1 MRQDGRGSSGVVR
14 RGRNGRAP
22 SRPADRRGAEEQAVY
37 PWWLLSLAAVGAVAA
52 AGSAITLFSSQGR
65 HPARTWATD
74 APDVGSQEF
83 LHGISGI
90 INAPLAKG
98 GSARLLKN
106 GAEIFPAILRA
117 LREARQTI
125 NFMVYVWEPG
135 RLSDDV
141 FDALVERARAGVQV
155 RLLLDAV
162 GAARAPKGRIA
173 ELERAGGKVAW
184 FRTFKFGRMTRY
196 YRRNHRRAIVVDG
209 RVGFT
214 GGAAVA
220 DYWLGTPG
228 HGKWRDNMV
237 EVHGC
242 LAGNLQSAFAEVWAN
257 TCGEILLGPA
267 FFPPDPQDEGGGE
280 ALTYHIN
287 VISSPASDAYPL
299 RLLFW
304 SSFRCARERLYVTS
318 AYFVPDRAIRA
329 VLAERARAGVD
340 VRILLPDEHN
350 DEPAVRMTGN
360 AMYRELLQAG
370 ARIYEY
376 QGAMIHA
383 KTFVVD
389 GRWSVIGS
397 ANMDVRS
404 RELNLENV
412 LGILDDG
419 FGGELEQTFLQDLE
433 HAREITLEDWEGR
446 SPWHH
451 VREAFWSMFA
461 EQY

>member
-1 MRQDGRGSSGVVR
+1 MGQDGRGTGGIR
-14 RGRNGRAP
+14 RKRTQVTAP
-22 SRPADRRGAEEQAVY
+22 RSAGDAEGEARTAY
-37 PWWLLSLAAVGAVAA
+37 PWWLVSLAAVGAVAV
-52 AGSAITLFSSQGR
+52 AGSAITLFSSAGR
-65 HPARTWATD
+65 RPERTWAAD
-74 APDVGSQEF
+74 APDVGSHDF
-83 LHGISGI
+83 LLGISGMV
-90 INAPLAKG
+90 NAPLARG
-98 GSARLLKN
+98 GSARLLRN
-106 GAEIFPAILRA
+106 GAEFYPAILRA
-117 LREARQTI
+117 LREARETI
-125 NFMVYVWEPG
+125 NFMVYIWEPG
-135 RLSDDV
+135 RVSDQV

-162 GAARAPKGRIA
+162 GAARAPDDRIA
-173 ELERAGGKVAW
+173 ELEAAGGKVAW
-184 FRTFKFGRMTRY
+184 FRTFSFGRMTRY

-220 DYWLGTPG
+220 DYWQGTPG
-228 HGKWRDNMV
+228 DGRWRDNMV

-242 LAGNLQSAFAEVWAN
+242 LAGNLQSAFAEVWAG

-267 FFPPDPQDEGGGE
+267 FFPADPGGDGEGE
-280 ALTYHIN
+280 ALTYHVN

-299 RLLFW
+299 RLVFW

-318 AYFVPDRAIRA
+318 AYFVPDPDIRT
-329 VLAERARAGVD
+329 VLTERAAEGVD
-340 VRILLPDEHN
+340 VRILVPDEHN
-350 DEPAVRMTGN
+350 DVPPVRLASH
-360 AMYRELLQAG
+360 AMYRELLRAG
-370 ARIYEY
+370 VRIYEY

-383 KTFVVD
+383 KTLVVD
-389 GRWSVIGS
+389 GKWSVIGS

-412 LGILDDG
+412 LGILDEG
-419 FGGELEQTFLQDLE
+419 FAGQLEETFLEDLE

-451 VREAFWSMFA
+451 VLERFWGVFA

>member
-1 MRQDGRGSSGVVR
+1 LRQEGR
-14 RGRNGRAP
+14 RGGGIRRTERQESLSRSAAHADAEARA
-22 SRPADRRGAEEQAVY
+22 AY
-37 PWWLLSLAAVGAVAA
+37 PWWLLSLAAVGAAA
-52 AGSAITLFSSQGR
+52 AGGTAITLFSSVGR
-65 HPARTWATD
+65 RPPRTWATD
-74 APDVGSQEF
+74 APEVGSQDF
-83 LHGISGI
+83 LLGISGM
-90 INAPLAKG
+90 INAPLSRG

-106 GAEIFPAILRA
+106 GAEIYPAIFRA
-117 LREARQTI
+117 LREARETI

-135 RLSDDV
+135 RLSDQV

-155 RLLLDAV
+155 RLLLDAI
-162 GAARAPKGRIA
+162 GAARAPEDRIA
-173 ELERAGGKVAW
+173 ELEEAGGTVAW
-184 FRTFKFGRMTRY
+184 FRTFDFGKLTRY

-228 HGKWRDNMV
+228 DGRWRDNMV

-242 LAGNLQSAFAEVWAN
+242 LAGNLQSAFAEVWAS
-257 TCGEILLGPA
+257 TCGEILLGPR
-267 FFPPDPQDEGGGE
+267 FFPPHAGDGEGAGE
-280 ALTYHIN
+280 ALTYHVN

-299 RLLFW
+299 RLVFW

-318 AYFVPDRAIRA
+318 AYFVPDRDLRA

-340 VRILLPDEHN
+340 VRILVPDEHN
-350 DEPAVRMTGN
+350 DMPPVRLASN

-370 ARIYEY
+370 VRIYEY

-412 LGILDDG
+412 LGILDEG
-419 FGGELEQTFLQDLE
+419 FAGQLEQTFLEDLE

-451 VREAFWSMFA
+451 VRERFWGIFA
-461 EQY
+461 EQF

>member
-1 MRQDGRGSSGVVR
+1 
-14 RGRNGRAP
+14 
-22 SRPADRRGAEEQAVY
+22 
-37 PWWLLSLAAVGAVAA
+37 
-52 AGSAITLFSSQGR
+52 
-65 HPARTWATD
+65 
-74 APDVGSQEF
+74 
-83 LHGISGI
+83 
-90 INAPLAKG
+90 
-98 GSARLLKN
+98 
-106 GAEIFPAILRA
+106 
-117 LREARQTI
+117 
-125 NFMVYVWEPG
+125 
-135 RLSDDV
+135 
-141 FDALVERARAGVQV
+141 VQV
-155 RLLLDAV
+155 RLVLDAV
-162 GAARAPKGRIA
+162 GAARAPEDRIA

-184 FRTFKFGRMTRY
+184 FRTFKFGRITRY

-220 DYWLGTPG
+220 DYWMGTPG
-228 HGKWRDNMV
+228 DGRWRDNMV
-237 EVHGC
+237 QVDGC
-242 LAGNLQSAFAEVWAN
+242 LAGNLQSAFAEVWAS

-267 FFPPDPQDEGGGE
+267 FFPPDPGNGGAGE
-280 ALTYHIN
+280 ALTWHIN
-287 VISSPASDAYPL
+287 VVSSPTSDVYPL

-318 AYFVPDRAIRA
+318 AYFVPDRDLRA

-340 VRILLPDEHN
+340 VRILVPDEHN
-350 DEPAVRMTGN
+350 DEAPVRLAGN
-360 AMYRELLQAG
+360 AMYRELLEAG
-370 ARIYEY
+370 VRIYEY

-397 ANMDVRS
+397 ANMDIRS

-419 FGGELEQTFLQDLE
+419 FAREIEETFMEDVG

-446 SPWHH
+446 SAWHH
-451 VREAFWSMFA
+451 VREAFWGMFA

>member
-1 MRQDGRGSSGVVR
+1 MRQDGRAGGGIQR
-14 RGRNGRAP
+14 EKHRDALA
-22 SRPADRRGAEEQAVY
+22 RPAGNADAEVRAAY
-37 PWWLLSLAAVGAVAA
+37 PWWLVSLAAVGAAA
-52 AGSAITLFSSQGR
+52 AGGAAITLFSSLGR
-65 HPARTWATD
+65 RPARTWSTD
-74 APDVGSQEF
+74 APDVGSQDF
-83 LHGISGI
+83 LLGISGM
-90 INAPLAKG
+90 INAPLARG

-106 GAEIFPAILRA
+106 GDEIFPAILRA
-117 LREARQTI
+117 LGEARETI
-125 NFMVYVWEPG
+125 NFMVYIWEPG
-135 RLSDDV
+135 RASDQV

-162 GAARAPKGRIA
+162 GAARAPEDRIA
-173 ELERAGGKVAW
+173 ELEQAGGKVAW
-184 FRTFKFGRMTRY
+184 FRTFKLGRMTRY

-228 HGKWRDNMV
+228 GGRWRDNMV

-242 LAGNLQSAFAEVWAN
+242 LAGNLQSAFAEVWAS

-267 FFPPDPQDEGGGE
+267 FFPPDPGGDDEGE
-280 ALTYHIN
+280 ALTYHVS

-299 RLLFW
+299 RLVFW
-304 SSFRCARERLYVTS
+304 SSFRCARKKLYVTS
-318 AYFVPDRAIRA
+318 AYFVPDRDLRT
-329 VLAERARAGVD
+329 VLVERAREGVD
-340 VRILLPDEHN
+340 VRILVPDEHN
-350 DEPAVRMTGN
+350 DVPPVRMASN
-360 AMYRELLQAG
+360 AMYRELLGAG
-370 ARIYEY
+370 VRIYEY

-383 KTFVVD
+383 KTLVVD
-389 GRWSVIGS
+389 GKWSVIGS

-419 FGGELEQTFLQDLE
+419 FAGQLEQTFLDDLE

-446 SPWHH
+446 SRWHRA
-451 VREAFWSMFA
+451 RERLWGIFA